1 MAIIRDSHPDEYY
14 VIPGLH
20 SPTIKAIVEVV
31 EKIVADKLEGFTPQ
45 ADNSTNVLVQVSTSI
60 EEMKRILKAHTAQLD
75 ALSSRIKAI
84 ENKK

>member
-20 SPTIKAIVEVV
+20 SPTINAIVEVV
-31 EKIVADKLEGFTPQ
+31 EKIVADKLEVFTTKE
-45 ADNSTNVLVQVSTSI
+45 DISTDMLIQVSASV
-60 EEMKRILKAHTAQLD
+60 EEMKRILKSHTAQLD